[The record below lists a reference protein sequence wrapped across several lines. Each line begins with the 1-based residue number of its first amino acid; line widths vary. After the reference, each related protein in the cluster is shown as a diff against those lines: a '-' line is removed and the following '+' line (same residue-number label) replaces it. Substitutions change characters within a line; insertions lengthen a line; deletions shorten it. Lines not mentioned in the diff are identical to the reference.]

1 MKKYISTV
9 TLQTGGAQKHYY
21 RDEQGLDTPRVYTA
35 FPILQQISDTAVAGE
50 EIQIVTVVVGGVENN
65 KNYAAFTQE
74 LDALAKERGLS
85 YTHTTIDKEDSEEV
99 NTIISL
105 FSAII
110 AQVADGDRL
119 YACVTYGTKPIATVT
134 TMALHYAY
142 RIKTGVVV
150 EAVKY
155 GLKDWNATEEP
166 ACVLYDT
173 TALFYIDCLID
184 RIAAMKLENPESAL
198 KALIQGEKGK

>member
-1 MKKYISTV
+1 MKKYISTI
-9 TLQTGGAQKHYY
+9 TLQVNGVQKHYY
-21 RDEQGLDTPRVYTA
+21 RDEKGLDTPRVYTA
-35 FPILQQISDTAVAGE
+35 FPILQQISDTATSGE
-50 EIQIVTVVVGGVENN
+50 EIRVVTIVVGGIANN
-65 KNYAAFTQE
+65 KNYQAFAQE
-74 LDALAKERGLS
+74 LDDLAKKLGIT
-85 YTHTTIDKEDSEEV
+85 YVHTTIDKADTEEV
-99 NTIISL
+99 NSIISL

-110 AQVADGDRL
+110 AQVADGDHL

-142 RIKTGVVV
+142 RIKSDVLV

-184 RIAAMKLENPESAL
+184 RIAAMKLDDPENAL
-198 KALIQGEKGK
+198 KALIQTENS

>member
-21 RDEQGLDTPRVYTA
+21 RDEKGMDTPRVFTA
-35 FPILQQISDTAVAGE
+35 FPILQQISDTAAAGE
-50 EIQIVTVVVGGVENN
+50 EIQVVTIVVGGVENN
-65 KNYAAFTQE
+65 QNYAAFAQE
-74 LDALAKERGLS
+74 LDTLAKERGIV
-85 YTHTTIDKEDSEEV
+85 YTHTTIDKEDTEEV
-99 NTIISL
+99 NS
-105 FSAII
+105 II
-110 AQVADGDRL
+110 ALFCHIIGQVSDGDRL
-119 YACVTYGTKPIATVT
+119 YACITYGTKPIATVT

-142 RIKTGVVV
+142 RIKEDVLV

-166 ACVLYDT
+166 VCVLYDT

-184 RIAAMKLENPESAL
+184 RIAAMKLEDPEKAL
-198 KALIQGEKGK
+198 KALIQRENG